1 MGASRQKVGE
11 GALGASADTAAKLI
25 KLGES
30 EIIGVV
36 DEHCI
41 GGADIDAGFN
51 DGGAHRKTF
60 ISWATSLAFSSQV
73 HPQALAMSNT
83 NICFRN

>member
-11 GALGASADTAAKLI
+11 GALGASADTAVKLI

-51 DGGAHRKTF
+51 DGGAHQDVYFVGEKAQHFLLKF
-60 ISWATSLAFSSQV
+60 ILR
-73 HPQALAMSNT
+73 HLAMSNT
-83 NICFRN
+83 DICFRN